1 MSDSNFY
8 KWYGYTGV
16 LPRSSTCGSGG
27 NSNALMND
35 LQVAGCLTGVN
46 GPLKVCGDLEVQGYV
61 DVQDKIINTTDPAVL
76 IDQDLNVNGDIN
88 ILSSE
93 IKFKH
98 GVKMSGNDTPTTT
111 VNDDCIGI
119 GSGVVSTGINSVA
132 VGHSASA
139 T

>member
-61 DVQDKIINTTDPAVL
+61 DVQDKIINTVASNVL
-76 IDQDLNVNGDIN
+76 IDQPLDVNGDIN
-88 ILSSE
+88 ILSSQ
-93 IKFKH
+93 IKFTNPIAI
-98 GVKMSGNDTPTTT
+98 GRIAGPVSG
-111 VNDDCIGI
+111 
-119 GSGVVSTGINSVA
+119 
-132 VGHSASA
+132 
-139 T
+139 